1 MSVVCC
7 GVIVSCY
14 FVSKKCA
21 VCAQYPKSST
31 RNMYISLVKTTW
43 KKVALRRQRRRRE
56 TEKERDAGRLGEKEC
71 IKKEKVG
78 CRTKEG
84 QDERGKGEKE
94 RERSE

>member
-21 VCAQYPKSST
+21 VCAQYPKSSM

-43 KKVALRRQRRRRE
+43 KKVALRRQRRRRRE
-56 TEKERDAGRLGEKEC
+56 TEKERSRKIGRIRMNKKRKSRMRDKGGAG
-71 IKKEKVG
+71 
-78 CRTKEG
+78 
-84 QDERGKGEKE
+84 
-94 RERSE
+94 